1 MNFYEIYYNEIAK
14 RCGTDSDGA
23 KVVLEKYIILL
34 KEQIDKSSDEHIKT
48 LWYEEF
54 NGKEYPT
61 TDEFLEAIF
70 LFGENPFIPKTN
82 S

>member
-1 MNFYEIYYNEIAK
+1 MNFYEFYYNEIAK
-14 RCGTDSDGA
+14 RCGTDSNGA

-34 KEQIDKSSDEHIKT
+34 KERIDKSSDEHIKT

-61 TDEFLEAIF
+61 TDEFLEAMF
-70 LFGENPFIPKTN
+70 LFGENPFIPKD
-82 S
+82 